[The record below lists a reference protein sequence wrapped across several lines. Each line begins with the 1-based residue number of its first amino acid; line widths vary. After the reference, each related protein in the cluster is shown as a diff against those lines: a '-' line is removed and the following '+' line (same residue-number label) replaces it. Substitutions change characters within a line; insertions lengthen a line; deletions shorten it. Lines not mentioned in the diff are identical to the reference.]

1 MRRRIQLFL
10 GRSTLALVV
19 AGGVGLAVEACGGGE
34 PAASRDAAAPDAA
47 VPDAGR
53 PGTVVPVGDAGV
65 PDASAC
71 GPGRRYTV
79 ITPPT
84 PGCSSDGTGRVL
96 DNGTGLTWMAKQ
108 YSSAQGDPETYCA
121 SQGMRLPTKVEAL
134 GIAGTPSVMGSP
146 ATGREMCA
154 FPCTWST
161 WTSTT
166 MGSLTWRVFDNGVN
180 YAIGIGDDNYTVL
193 CVQYASDAAGPDAA
207 GPDAAG
213 PDAAAGCG
221 PGDRYAV
228 VTAPSAG
235 CSSDG
240 TGRVLDTS
248 TGLTWMT
255 HPYFPSSGGQ
265 NQAQAETYCSGL
277 GMRLPTKDEALGI
290 AGTNRQTCA
299 FPCGWVTWTSSLAG
313 PGLAWRVSNG
323 GGSEQRDVGYNV
335 GTVLCVQ

>member
-10 GRSTLALVV
+10 VGPRSRSSLRAVWDSRWRHVAVV
-19 AGGVGLAVEACGGGE
+19 
-34 PAASRDAAAPDAA
+34 SRRRRDAAAPDAA

-193 CVQYASDAAGPDAA
+193 CVQYASDAAGPTR
-207 GPDAAG
+207 PDPTR
-213 PDAAAGCG
+213 PDPTPPPAAALE
-221 PGDRYAV
+221 
-228 VTAPSAG
+228 TATRS
-235 CSSDG
+235 
-240 TGRVLDTS
+240 
-248 TGLTWMT
+248 
-255 HPYFPSSGGQ
+255 
-265 NQAQAETYCSGL
+265 
-277 GMRLPTKDEALGI
+277 
-290 AGTNRQTCA
+290 
-299 FPCGWVTWTSSLAG
+299 
-313 PGLAWRVSNG
+313 
-323 GGSEQRDVGYNV
+323 
-335 GTVLCVQ
+335 